1 VSDLVRGLRSVGRNR
16 TRTLLVGVLLAV
28 SVAVFVA
35 LTQAGA
41 ATRAE
46 AERLRSETATLIS
59 VSPAG
64 QPAGGGSF
72 VGLPERLAE
81 RLSEVRGVERVER
94 YVRVQF
100 FDNRVGLTG
109 GVVNGVEPGAPLRL
123 AAMGG
128 FTGSPQIVEGRRLRG
143 GDAGTTNAVVGSEFA
158 KRYEVEVGDRLALP
172 ARVLR
177 GRRGPAEV
185 GDLRARVVGV
195 YRTGV
200 VFGDN
205 QVFVPLGLAQRVLA
219 YGDDVTQLYVT
230 AVSADRVEA
239 VTAALRSA
247 GGDRVDVLA
256 QEANAQRVA
265 GSLAAVTTNARLGA
279 LIAAVAGGAIV
290 LLTMIL
296 VTRERRR
303 EIGVLK
309 AIGASNR
316 AVAGQFAGEA
326 LALALLGGVAGL
338 VLAAVGG
345 AALADA
351 LVGTTEAG
359 AQPAP
364 SPGTLAA
371 GLALALG
378 FGLLGALYTVAR
390 AVRLRP
396 VEAIRSS

>member
-1 VSDLVRGLRSVGRNR
+1 MSDVVRGLRSVGRNR
-16 TRTLLVGVLLAV
+16 TRTLLVGILLAV

-41 ATRAE
+41 ATRAQ

-72 VGLPERLAE
+72 VGLSEALAE

-128 FTGSPQIVEGRRLRG
+128 FTGSPEIVDGRALRAA
-143 GDAGTTNAVVGSEFA
+143 DAGTANAVVGSEFA
-158 KRYEVEVGDRLALP
+158 KRYKVGVGDRLTLP
-172 ARVLR
+172 GRVLR
-177 GRRGPAEV
+177 GRRGPANV
-185 GDLRARVVGV
+185 RDLTARVVGV

-205 QVFVPLGLAQRVLA
+205 QVFVPLELAQRALA
-219 YGDDVTQLYVT
+219 YRERVTQLYVT
-230 AVSADRVEA
+230 AASADRVEA
-239 VTAALRSA
+239 VTAALRRA
-247 GGDRVDVLA
+247 GGDRIDVLA
-256 QEANAQRVA
+256 QEASAQRVA

-279 LIAAVAGGAIV
+279 LIAAVAGGAVV

-309 AIGASNR
+309 AIGASNGD
-316 AVAGQFAGEA
+316 VAGQFAGEA
-326 LALALLGGVAGL
+326 LGLALLGGVAGL
-338 VLAAVGG
+338 VLAAAGG
-345 AALADA
+345 SALADA
-351 LVGTTEAG
+351 LVGTTEA
-359 AQPAP
+359 QPTP
-364 SPGTLAA
+364 SLATLAS

-396 VEAIRSS
+396 VEAITRS